1 MVEAIGLLIALVA
14 WMVVMRAIAWS
25 WNKHASVI
33 ADGGLHVAES
43 DQHMTVARIA
53 RRHTVGWTLALLG
66 FFVLLGLAEFP
77 LWQQLA
83 LAGILAVVYGT
94 SSIKRGESE
103 WAGKDEPDRVALFGR
118 IRDAIWYRVLAASE
132 WAAYLVGLV
141 FVGSLLV
148 SIFD

>member
-1 MVEAIGLLIALVA
+1 MEAIALLIALVA
-14 WMVVMRAIAWS
+14 WMAVMRTIAWS

-43 DQHMTVARIA
+43 DQRMTMARIA
-53 RRHTVGWTLALLG
+53 RRHTVGWTLTLFG

-83 LAGILAVVYGT
+83 LAGILAVIYGT

-103 WAGKDEPDRVALFGR
+103 WAGRDEPDRMALFGR
-118 IRDAIWYRVLAASE
+118 VRDAIWYRALAASE
-132 WAAYLVGLV
+132 WAAYLVALV
-141 FVGSLLV
+141 FVGNLLV
-148 SIFD
+148 GVFD